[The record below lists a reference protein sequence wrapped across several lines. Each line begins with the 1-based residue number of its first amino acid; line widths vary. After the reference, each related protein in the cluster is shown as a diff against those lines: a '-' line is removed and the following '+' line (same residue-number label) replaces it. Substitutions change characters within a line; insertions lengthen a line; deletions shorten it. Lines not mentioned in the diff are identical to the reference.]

1 MIKSKTIFFPIIY
14 LLSYSLFSQ
23 GGFRSRQYLPPAK
36 NNVTKDI
43 FEISPG
49 NYLACGIS
57 VDTLNGVSTNKL
69 TMMQL
74 GSQGEVLGVKKY
86 GNKQLEYL
94 NNSFTARAFYKAGNF
109 VYTACCMRDSNNK
122 QLGALIKFDFNGDT
136 IWQKIYRDSV
146 EDIIPQMV
154 ASSFDGGFLIT
165 GFFQNWITN
174 ESPCLLI
181 KTDALGN
188 EIWRKR
194 INKTGHNVSDGKA
207 IVQDSASGK
216 IVIVGYQYVGSPS
229 SFSMKDNVLILDST
243 GNTIVRRTFS
253 GFGGNLFDVIQTKDK
268 NFVAVGQAFKS
279 QMIGS
284 SETQKSFIVKI
295 DINST
300 TTTPPIWGNINFDA
314 LAINNA
320 FSCLRELPNG
330 DLIVGGVI
338 DSLSQLPRNMD
349 MRVVRFS
356 PSGSVKS
363 KTYYNY
369 KINSENSDNN
379 QVLTSLNLTSNGGW
393 VASIVQ
399 TYFPSPNPLFY
410 VKYDSTGC
418 DSSLYYC
425 QTVGLNENL
434 NGSQNLGIYPNPANE
449 EFFIPGMSNYSG
461 SYSIHIF
468 NSLGNLI
475 LNEKNLKLEEGQ
487 LKLNISKVPK
497 GIYFLRLFYENH
509 LVGSSRVIKN

>member
-1 MIKSKTIFFPIIY
+1 M
-14 LLSYSLFSQ
+14 
-23 GGFRSRQYLPPAK
+23 PPAK

-253 GFGGNLFDVIQTKDK
+253 GFGGNL
-268 NFVAVGQAFKS
+268 
-279 QMIGS
+279 
-284 SETQKSFIVKI
+284 
-295 DINST
+295 
-300 TTTPPIWGNINFDA
+300 
-314 LAINNA
+314 
-320 FSCLRELPNG
+320 
-330 DLIVGGVI
+330 
-338 DSLSQLPRNMD
+338 
-349 MRVVRFS
+349 
-356 PSGSVKS
+356 
-363 KTYYNY
+363 
-369 KINSENSDNN
+369 
-379 QVLTSLNLTSNGGW
+379 
-393 VASIVQ
+393 
-399 TYFPSPNPLFY
+399 
-410 VKYDSTGC
+410 
-418 DSSLYYC
+418 
-425 QTVGLNENL
+425 
-434 NGSQNLGIYPNPANE
+434 
-449 EFFIPGMSNYSG
+449 
-461 SYSIHIF
+461 
-468 NSLGNLI
+468 
-475 LNEKNLKLEEGQ
+475 
-487 LKLNISKVPK
+487 
-497 GIYFLRLFYENH
+497 
-509 LVGSSRVIKN
+509 